1 MLLPFLFGSISDRM
15 SAGNPFPEHITA
27 AMGVLWPGWV
37 PGVGVPAPATCV
49 HTTSNP
55 SMAAISSNEVN
66 APACMPKPMC
76 YKLQGQTKIGSNFL
90 MFCNPPARL
99 WGGVAAQAQPV
110 APMDASQAHTGNLY
124 TFTPLDCTIPP
135 IVSGISICDN
145 NLGACRSH

>member
-1 MLLPFLFGSISDRM
+1 
-15 SAGNPFPEHITA
+15 
-27 AMGVLWPGWV
+27 
-37 PGVGVPAPATCV
+37 
-49 HTTSNP
+49 
-55 SMAAISSNEVN
+55 
-66 APACMPKPMC
+66 MC

-90 MFCNPPARL
+90 FCNPPARL

-110 APMDASQAHTGNLY
+110 APMDASQAHIGNLY